1 MSVMLGLMPD
11 LERRRDAL
19 LRERRAHMAEQAQ
32 STVITVGS
40 LEEFDALPLDRQRAL
55 VLKSLEAVVIHPAG
69 RGKRKFDPDLIDPVW
84 RA

>member
-1 MSVMLGLMPD
+1 MLSLMPD

-19 LRERRAHMAEQAQ
+19 LRERRAALAEQAQ

-40 LEEFDALPLDRQRAL
+40 EDEFNALHLDRQRGL